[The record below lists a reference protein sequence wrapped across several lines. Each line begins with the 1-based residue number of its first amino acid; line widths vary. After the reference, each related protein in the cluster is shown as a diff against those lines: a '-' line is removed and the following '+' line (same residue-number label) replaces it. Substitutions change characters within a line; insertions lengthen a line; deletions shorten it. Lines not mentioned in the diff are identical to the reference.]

1 MAHHHHHTHENL
13 PHEAPHGS
21 LGKTFGIGIALN
33 LAFVGVEFFYGFISN
48 GLSLIADAWHNLGD
62 VLGLAISLLAFR
74 MAEIKPN
81 KKYTYGYSK
90 GTILASLA
98 NSVLLLI
105 AVGTIGYE
113 AFDRFLHPVLP
124 EWKTLTWVASLGI
137 LINSATAFLFMN
149 KNELNSRAAYL
160 HMAADAGVSAGVV
173 LGGIL
178 IHFSG
183 IYWIDPVISLFICAV
198 ILVGTWNV
206 LKSSLRLS
214 LDGVPENVD
223 VEKVKETALKMPQ
236 IKDIHHMH
244 IWAMSTTKNALTAHL
259 MLHQSLS
266 EEQSVEL
273 KNNLKHAFLHLNIQ
287 HATLELELHHTDD
300 CEEC

>member
-13 PHEAPHGS
+13 PHEAPHSS

-259 MLHQSLS
+259 MLNETLS
-266 EEQSVEL
+266 EEQTVEL